1 MSYRQKVW
9 AAGGRRGFFSLT
21 YLPSRFLILLFL
33 FLSVL
38 FLSSDL
44 FSQQGYLNLSYWNR
58 SRLYSQSSLFYANE
72 YENILHLDLW
82 QKFVNYGIINGWFDG
97 RLSSSGLEAA
107 HWYLSWQG
115 FQMGRLSWKLRLGD
129 HSLQLTNLG
138 YRFTNY
144 YPAYN
149 YLRGV
154 SAGFE
159 HRKYG
164 LEVFSGRVARLT
176 GLLGNFYSLTEQTA
190 TGFLGRFE
198 PDKKYFLGFGFV
210 HSENERSW
218 SGELLTRT
226 NDILFIESE
235 LRFSDQARFVMDTRA
250 SLSAGENDQ
259 VKIPGTSIRFGP
271 LLQGGR
277 WSLEVNY
284 RRVDA
289 DFRNLSSEF
298 AYDRDQEGL
307 FTSWRYQTRRRIFLF
322 GSADYY
328 HDNVD
333 RRPGLNTTDFWR
345 LNSGFSLIS
354 PPWPDLTLRLDLS
367 AAESRHPGED
377 YRKFISPGFYLQL
390 SKNLGRFYPYLRA
403 RFQHY
408 NDRVND
414 QRDFNYPSIYLGV
427 RYSYLRSAYL
437 LLEAEDSRYYDYLEN
452 KLSDLTRL
460 RLATYSPFLF
470 GTDFYGEIS
479 YLDLKSWYF
488 VTQSAKRTELY
499 LGLGRWLPLGLRLR
513 LDFRASWPLQSAQPA
528 NYWLTLRVDRRFN
541 WGEVASYQGRTTGPV
556 LTGLGRIEGL
566 VFSDRNLNGIF
577 DAGDRAFP
585 GVTFYLEDGS
595 SATSDEQGRFIFSRV
610 PEGLHSV
617 SPEISRIPAEYYLSG
632 QERRVVVV
640 EKRKVSRLEYVLVEG
655 ATVRG
660 TVFQDV
666 NKNGFL
672 DEEDIPL
679 KDALVILRT
688 AINESRSEKLSQ
700 LQPEELT
707 CYSDGKGRFIFENI
721 LPGQYEL
728 LVDEETVPRGV
739 KLQTELPLKV
749 DLKPG
754 ESIKDIKIVY
764 QPRPVIYTGRTRSGI
779 G

>member
-1 MSYRQKVW
+1 MSY
-9 AAGGRRGFFSLT
+9 GRKMWTAEGRGDLFLLSNSPWRFLLLFSL
-21 YLPSRFLILLFL
+21 LAFFLAAE
-33 FLSVL
+33 LSA
-38 FLSSDL
+38 
-44 FSQQGYLNLSYWNR
+44 QQGYINLSYWNR
-58 SRLYSQSSLFYANE
+58 SRFYSQAGPYYANE
-72 YENILHLDLW
+72 YENIMHLDLW
-82 QKFVNYGIINGWFDG
+82 QKFINYGTLSGWFDG
-97 RLSSSGLEAA
+97 RLSSTGLKAA

-115 FQMGRLSWKLRLGD
+115 FQTGRLSWKLRLGD
-129 HSLQLTNLG
+129 HNLQLTGLG

-144 YPAYN
+144 YPAFN

-164 LEVFSGRVARLT
+164 LEVFSGKVARLT

-198 PDKKYFLGFGFV
+198 PDQKYFLGFGFV

-226 NDILFIESE
+226 NDILLIESE
-235 LRFSDQARFVMDTRA
+235 LRFSQQARFVMDTRA
-250 SLSAGENDQ
+250 SLAAGENDR

-271 LLQGGR
+271 LLQGRR
-277 WSLEVNY
+277 WFLEVNY

-307 FTSWRYQTRRRIFLF
+307 FASWRYQTGRRVFLF

-333 RRPGLNTTDFWR
+333 RRSGFNTTDFWR
-345 LNSGFSLIS
+345 VNSGFSFIT

-367 AAESRHPGED
+367 AAESRHPGEN
-377 YRKFISPGFYLQL
+377 YRSFVSPGFYLQL

-408 NDRVND
+408 NDRVDN
-414 QRDFNYPSIYLGV
+414 QRDFNYPSFYLGL

-452 KLSDLTRL
+452 KLSALTRL

-470 GTDFYGEIS
+470 GTDFYGELS
-479 YLDLKSWYF
+479 CFDLKSWYF
-488 VTQSAKRTELY
+488 TSQSSKRMELY
-499 LGLGRWLPLGLRLR
+499 LGLGRWLPLGLKLR
-513 LDFRASWPLQSAQPA
+513 LDFRASWPLQSSQPA

-541 WGEVASYQGRTTGPV
+541 WGEPAAYQGRTTGPV

-585 GVTFYLEDGS
+585 GVAFYLEDGS
-595 SATSDEQGRFIFSRV
+595 SAISDDQGRFVFSRV

-617 SPEISRIPAEYYLSG
+617 SPEISRIPAEYYLAG
-632 QERRVVVV
+632 QERRPVVV
-640 EKRKVSRLEYVLVEG
+640 EKRKASRLEYVLVEG
-655 ATVRG
+655 ATLSG
-660 TVFQDV
+660 CVFQDV
-666 NKNGFL
+666 NKNGFQ
-672 DEEDIPL
+672 DEEDRPL
-679 KDALVILRT
+679 QDVLVVLKAAVDQDRPESLR
-688 AINESRSEKLSQ
+688 Q

-707 CYSDGKGRFIFENI
+707 CYSDGKGRFVFENI
-721 LPGQYEL
+721 LPGRYEL
-728 LVDEETVPRGV
+728 MVDEESIPRGV
-739 KLQTELPLKV
+739 RLQTELPLKV
-749 DLKPG
+749 ALKPG

-764 QPRPVIYTGRTRSGI
+764 LPRPVIYTGRTRAGI
-779 G
+779 S